1 MLFFFLLYFTFCK
14 WFSVHAQIIMAR
26 CLFLNHFESMKW
38 KINLFFSFFLSFFP
52 VRYLMMMSPMLTC
65 LSARLDTCKR
75 AWVLVCMYVRTC
87 VSGKADL
94 YVQTLISRIAK
105 VVHTTKPGWSLRELL
120 SPCVPIFLCV
130 CVCAFHINPT
140 T

>member
-1 MLFFFLLYFTFCK
+1 
-14 WFSVHAQIIMAR
+14 
-26 CLFLNHFESMKW
+26 
-38 KINLFFSFFLSFFP
+38 
-52 VRYLMMMSPMLTC
+52 MMMSPMLTC

-94 YVQTLISRIAK
+94 YVQTLISQLAKGGSHNKTRLEFKGIALPMRT
-105 VVHTTKPGWSLRELL
+105 H
-120 SPCVPIFLCV
+120 FFCV
-130 CVCAFHINPT
+130 CECAFHINPT